1 MTQAI
6 SSAKPVRSA
15 ATPHYPA
22 SVDMRAADGCV
33 SSARAIAPSVRSP
46 HASLVGRAA
55 ASREASAAVLCQD
68 RRKYSHSVAAGTA
81 LSTSAER

>member
-1 MTQAI
+1 MTHAI
-6 SSAKPVRSA
+6 SSAKPVRPA
-15 ATPHYPA
+15 ATPHYPTL
-22 SVDMRAADGCV
+22 VDMRAADGCV

-46 HASLVGRAA
+46 
-55 ASREASAAVLCQD
+55 SAALLCQD

>member
-1 MTQAI
+1 MTHAI
-6 SSAKPVRSA
+6 SSAKPVRPA
-15 ATPHYPA
+15 ATPHYPTL
-22 SVDMRAADGCV
+22 VDMRAADGCV

-55 ASREASAAVLCQD
+55 ACREASAAVLCQD